1 MEKIQIDPDTRMYRG
16 VMDGRVH
23 VFHGLDTEDSSRP
36 WYLRTLDQQQIDLM
50 KTVRD
55 LNISR
60 LLDDRVSKSSVS
72 SIYLLDSHLVEKYN
86 FVFGS

>member
-1 MEKIQIDPDTRMYRG
+1 MEKIQIDPTTRMYRG
-16 VMDGRVH
+16 VTDERVH

-60 LLDDRVSKSSVS
+60 LLDDRVSKS
-72 SIYLLDSHLVEKYN
+72 LLDSHLVEKYN